1 MTSLEENANLIK
13 ATEVENYWQCILC
26 LEQKGAVVTK
36 KGRANIMIH
45 VSNMHNKL
53 RGIKD
58 LICPYCPKTRG
69 EWGTLKRHWL
79 DNRCLGFDQKD
90 FDRETWEEVM
100 EINVA
105 EKNKKEWEV
114 KHKSKENGT
123 STYEDPPRHE
133 RTEPTEHTQPR
144 VEANAEKAN
153 KEAGDKIIMDTP
165 EQTTAGAARIK
176 YKRRAVRRSK
186 DKKKPNRKADASEH
200 RPEMEIGPR
209 QIRNLINEH
218 LLLETEAPAD
228 GNCLYHA
235 IRRQLNTRHTCAE
248 LRKMVIDNVHFLG
261 ALGAGDDVMED
272 AKNEAEEGLRAME
285 EGLGIPI
292 SAWGGGESACTLAY
306 ALNLA
311 IHNYYESSGQMW
323 PRNANAEPN
332 GVIRILHLNWGHYRA
347 LLPLVN

>member
-36 KGRANIMIH
+36 KGRTNIMIH

-90 FDRETWEEVM
+90 FGRETWEEVM

-123 STYEDPPRHE
+123 STYEDPPDTKE
-133 RTEPTEHTQPR
+133 QNPQSTLNPGWKRTPKKQ
-144 VEANAEKAN
+144 
-153 KEAGDKIIMDTP
+153 
-165 EQTTAGAARIK
+165 IK
-176 YKRRAVRRSK
+176 KQATKLSWTRQ
-186 DKKKPNRKADASEH
+186 NR
-200 RPEMEIGPR
+200 
-209 QIRNLINEH
+209 QQ
-218 LLLETEAPAD
+218 LELQE
-228 GNCLYHA
+228 
-235 IRRQLNTRHTCAE
+235 
-248 LRKMVIDNVHFLG
+248 
-261 ALGAGDDVMED
+261 
-272 AKNEAEEGLRAME
+272 
-285 EGLGIPI
+285 
-292 SAWGGGESACTLAY
+292 
-306 ALNLA
+306 
-311 IHNYYESSGQMW
+311 
-323 PRNANAEPN
+323 
-332 GVIRILHLNWGHYRA
+332 
-347 LLPLVN
+347 